1 MRKESL
7 EHEIEHMF
15 REDLA
20 KAYQHWGIDVSGS
33 STGDSLT
40 KMLAEKMNDPDS
52 RDRVFKTF
60 TDGERDL
67 LGTLVLHGGALSYD
81 RLKPYRKIYSY
92 GQLNQTERDLRK
104 KGIIV
109 RKMMARLTDY
119 GREVA
124 EFKVLDFF
132 QVHLKEY
139 FSRKP
144 TPHPEKP
151 KNIRS
156 LVDERDTLLMDALI
170 LVSYLAK
177 NEVRLTSSWEFPKRE
192 IDHVKKAMSKSTEHR
207 FDLVQKMAR
216 KAGAYAIVEEDR
228 AVPGKVEALFSGK
241 QDDVSRRVLF
251 SALGRS
257 RAIWATPDQPTEYT
271 LNLIICRLRDATQ
284 EEWIGIT
291 ELREWIRSEL
301 FIEGQSLKWI
311 QVDDSRVRMALETP
325 VLLGLL
331 EAAYKGKKLEAVRL
345 TQNGEAVI
353 TRKRKPENEASDT
366 FIVLP
371 NFEITVFSSEMDY
384 YKLYNLMLFTMPV
397 KTDVVSTF
405 RITDRSIFQ
414 AVEVGL
420 REHQILEFLE
430 KESSKRVPKNV
441 IRSIKDWTS
450 QTTFAT
456 VSDVMLFETENEREL
471 ENLLLIRDF
480 GSSVVRRVGPT
491 AVIIAGDMEKF
502 GEKLRKHKCN
512 VKIADKQSIES
523 EVSKGTAITEQVLL
537 YGDHTVDNVPE
548 NCVGCPAIATCNRV
562 ARRKARA
569 RR

>member
-1 MRKESL
+1 MRKANL
-7 EHEIEHMF
+7 EHEIGHMF

-20 KAYQHWGIDVSGS
+20 KAYQHWEIDVSGS

-52 RDRVFKTF
+52 RDLVFKTF

-104 KGIIV
+104 KGIII

-144 TPHPEKP
+144 TPSPAKP

-156 LVDERDTLLMDALI
+156 LVDERDTLLIDALI
-170 LVSYLAK
+170 IASYLAK
-177 NEVRLTSSWEFPKRE
+177 NEVRLTGSWEFPKRE
-192 IDHVKKAMSKSTEHR
+192 IDNIKSAMSKPTEHR
-207 FDLVQKMAR
+207 FDLVQKMAK
-216 KAGAYAIVEEDR
+216 KAGAYTIVDEDR

-241 QDDVSRRVLF
+241 QDEVSRRVLF

-271 LNLIICRLRDATQ
+271 LNLIICRLREATQ
-284 EEWIGIT
+284 EEWISIT
-291 ELREWIRSEL
+291 EMREWIRSEL

-311 QVDDSRVRMALETP
+311 QVDDNRVRMALETP

-353 TRKRKPENEASDT
+353 ARKRKPKTENGDT

-414 AVEVGL
+414 AIEVGL
-420 REHQILEFLE
+420 REHQILEFIE

-480 GSSVVRRVGPT
+480 GSNVVRRVGPT

-512 VKIADKQSIES
+512 VKIAGKQSIES

-537 YGDHTVDNVPE
+537 YGDQTAADVPE
-548 NCVGCPAIATCNRV
+548 DCVGCPAIATCNRV

>member
-7 EHEIEHMF
+7 EREMEHMF

-20 KAYQHWGIDVSGS
+20 KAYQYWGIDVSS
-33 STGDSLT
+33 SRTGDSLT

-67 LGTLVLHGGALSYD
+67 LGTLVLSGGALSYD

-104 KGIIV
+104 KGIII
-109 RKMMARLTDY
+109 RKMMSRLTDY

-132 QVHLKEY
+132 QIHLKEY

-144 TPHPEKP
+144 TPVPEKP
-151 KNIRS
+151 KHIRS
-156 LVDERDTLLMDALI
+156 LVDERDTLLIDALI

-177 NEVRLTSSWEFPKRE
+177 NEVRLTGSWEFPKRE
-192 IDHVKKAMSKSTEHR
+192 IDHIKNAMSKPTEHR

-216 KAGAYAIVEEDR
+216 KAGAYAIVDEDR
-228 AVPGKVEALFSGK
+228 AVPGKVEALFLGE
-241 QDDVSRRVLF
+241 QDEVSRRVLF

-271 LNLIICRLRDATQ
+271 LNLVICRLREATQ
-284 EEWIGIT
+284 EEWISIT
-291 ELREWIRSEL
+291 EMREWIRSEL

-311 QVDDSRVRMALETP
+311 QVDDNRVRMALETP

-331 EAAYKGKKLEAVRL
+331 EAAYKGKNLEAVRL

-353 TRKRKPENEASDT
+353 TRKRISKTEDRDT

-371 NFEITVFSSEMDY
+371 NFEITVFSSEMNY

-414 AVEVGL
+414 AIEVGL

-480 GSSVVRRVGPT
+480 GSNVVRRVGPT

-512 VKIADKQSIES
+512 IKITGKQSIES

-537 YGDHTVDNVPE
+537 YGDQMAADVPKD
-548 NCVGCPAIATCNRV
+548 CVGCPAIATCNRV

>member
-7 EHEIEHMF
+7 EHEIGHMF

-20 KAYQHWGIDVSGS
+20 KAYQHWEIDVSGS

-52 RDRVFKTF
+52 RNRVFKTF

-104 KGIIV
+104 KGIII

-132 QVHLKEY
+132 QIHLKEY

-144 TPHPEKP
+144 TPSPAKP

-156 LVDERDTLLMDALI
+156 LVDERDTLLIDALI
-170 LVSYLAK
+170 IASYLAK
-177 NEVRLTSSWEFPKRE
+177 NEVRLTGSWEFPKRE
-192 IDHVKKAMSKSTEHR
+192 IDNIKNAMSKPTEHR

-216 KAGAYAIVEEDR
+216 KAGAYTIVDENR
-228 AVPGKVEALFSGK
+228 AVPGKIEALFSGK
-241 QDDVSRRVLF
+241 QDEVSRRVLF

-271 LNLIICRLRDATQ
+271 LNLIICRLREATQ
-284 EEWIGIT
+284 EEWISIT
-291 ELREWIRSEL
+291 EMREWIRSEL

-311 QVDDSRVRMALETP
+311 QVDDNRVRMALETP

-331 EAAYKGKKLEAVRL
+331 EAAYKGKKLEAVCL

-353 TRKRKPENEASDT
+353 ARKRKPKTENGDT

-414 AVEVGL
+414 AIEVGL
-420 REHQILEFLE
+420 REHQILEFME

-456 VSDVMLFETENEREL
+456 VSDVMLFETENERDL

-480 GSSVVRRVGPT
+480 GSNVVRRVGPT

-512 VKIADKQSIES
+512 VKIAGKQSIES

-537 YGDHTVDNVPE
+537 YGDQTAADVPE
-548 NCVGCPAIATCNRV
+548 KCVGCPAIATCNRV
-562 ARRKARA
+562 ARRKART

>member
-7 EHEIEHMF
+7 EREIEHMF

-20 KAYQHWGIDVSGS
+20 KAYQCWGIDVSGS

-40 KMLAEKMNDPDS
+40 KLLAEKMNDPDS

-67 LGTLVLHGGALSYD
+67 LGTLVLSGGALSYD

-104 KGIIV
+104 KGIII
-109 RKMMARLTDY
+109 RKMMSRLTDY

-144 TPHPEKP
+144 VPTPEKP
-151 KNIRS
+151 KRIRS
-156 LVDERDTLLMDALI
+156 LVDERDTLLIDALI
-170 LVSYLAK
+170 VVSYLAK
-177 NEVRLTSSWEFPKRE
+177 NEVRLTGSWEFPKRE
-192 IDHVKKAMSKSTEHR
+192 IDHIKNAMSKPTEHR

-216 KAGAYAIVEEDR
+216 KAGAYTIVDENR
-228 AVPGKVEALFSGK
+228 AVPGKVEALFSGD
-241 QDDVSRRVLF
+241 QDEVSRRVLF

-271 LNLIICRLRDATQ
+271 LNLVICRLREATQ
-284 EEWIGIT
+284 EEWISIT
-291 ELREWIRSEL
+291 EMREWIRSEL

-353 TRKRKPENEASDT
+353 TRKQMPKVEDRDT

-371 NFEITVFSSEMDY
+371 NFEITVFSSEMNY
-384 YKLYNLMLFTMPV
+384 YKLYNLMLFATPV

-414 AVEVGL
+414 AIEVGL
-420 REHQILEFLE
+420 RENQILEFLE

-480 GSSVVRRVGPT
+480 GTNVVRRVGPT

-512 VKIADKQSIES
+512 VKITGKQSIES

-537 YGDHTVDNVPE
+537 YGDQTAADVPE
-548 NCVGCPAIATCNRV
+548 DCVGCPAIATCNRV